1 MKEASGEL
9 NLTVVVVMAVA
20 ALMAFFYTLIWP
32 IIKNNMEANTKCA
45 AAVCEKCD
53 TSANPNGCATVTC
66 WYKDKTKPFKCVWKG

>member
-1 MKEASGEL
+1 MKETTSEL
-9 NLTVVVVMAVA
+9 NLTIVVVMAVA

-32 IIKNNMEANTKCA
+32 MLRNNISANTKCA

-66 WYKDKTKPFKCVWKG
+66 WYKDKTKPFECVWKG

>member
-1 MKEASGEL
+1 MTETTSEL
-9 NLTVVVVMAVA
+9 NLTIVVVMAVA

>member
-32 IIKNNMEANTKCA
+32 TIKNNMTANTKCQ
-45 AAVCEKCD
+45 AAVCKKCED
-53 TSANPNGCATVTC
+53 PNGCSMV
-66 WYKDKTKPFKCVWKG
+66 D

>member
-32 IIKNNMEANTKCA
+32 TIRNKMASNTKSKA
-45 AAVCEKCD
+45 AGCKKC
-53 TSANPNGCATVTC
+53 
-66 WYKDKTKPFKCVWKG
+66 

>member
-9 NLTVVVVMAVA
+9 NLTIVVVMAVT

-66 WYKDKTKPFKCVWKG
+66 WYKDKNKPFKCVWKG

>member
-32 IIKNNMEANTKCA
+32 MLRNNISANTKCQ

-53 TSANPNGCATVTC
+53 TSANPNGCPTVQC
-66 WYKDKTKPFKCVWKG
+66 HYKGETFNCVWKG

>member
-1 MKEASGEL
+1 MKEATGEL
-9 NLTVVVVMAVA
+9 NLTIVVVMAVA

>member
-32 IIKNNMEANTKCA
+32 MLRNNISANTKCQ

-66 WYKDKTKPFKCVWKG
+66 WYKDKTKPFECVWKG

>member
-32 IIKNNMEANTKCA
+32 TIRNNMASNTKCQ
-45 AAVCEKCD
+45 AAVCKKCED
-53 TSANPNGCATVTC
+53 SDGCSTVDCT
-66 WYKDKTKPFKCVWKG
+66 YTDKKGNKTEMKCVWKG

>member
-32 IIKNNMEANTKCA
+32 TIRNNMASNTKCQ
-45 AAVCEKCD
+45 AAVCKKCEDPDGYSTVACTYRD
-53 TSANPNGCATVTC
+53 TNG
-66 WYKDKTKPFKCVWKG
+66 YESYFKRVWKG

>member
-32 IIKNNMEANTKCA
+32 MLRNNLSANTKCQ

-66 WYKDKTKPFKCVWKG
+66 WYKDKTKPFECVWKG

>member
-32 IIKNNMEANTKCA
+32 TIKNNMTANTKCQ
-45 AAVCEKCD
+45 AAVCKKCE
-53 TSANPNGCATVTC
+53 NPDGCQLVDCVYT
-66 WYKDKTKPFKCVWKG
+66 DKSGNKTDMKCVWKG

>member
-32 IIKNNMEANTKCA
+32 TIRNNMASNTKCQ
-45 AAVCEKCD
+45 AAV
-53 TSANPNGCATVTC
+53 
-66 WYKDKTKPFKCVWKG
+66 

>member
-32 IIKNNMEANTKCA
+32 IIKNNMTANTKCQ
-45 AAVCEKCD
+45 AAVCEKCTNSD
-53 TSANPNGCATVTC
+53 GCETVTC
-66 WYKDKTKPFKCVWKG
+66 HYKGETFNCVWKG

>member
-32 IIKNNMEANTKCA
+32 TIKNNMTANTKCQ
-45 AAVCEKCD
+45 AAVCKKCED
-53 TSANPNGCATVTC
+53 PNGCSMVDCTYT
-66 WYKDKTKPFKCVWKG
+66 DKKGNKTDMKCVWKG

>member
-32 IIKNNMEANTKCA
+32 TIKNNMTANTKCQ
-45 AAVCEKCD
+45 AAVCKKCED
-53 TSANPNGCATVTC
+53 PNGCTMVDCT
-66 WYKDKTKPFKCVWKG
+66 YTDKQGNKTNMQCVWKG

>member
-32 IIKNNMEANTKCA
+32 TIKNNMTANTKCQ
-45 AAVCEKCD
+45 AAVCKKCED
-53 TSANPNGCATVTC
+53 PNGCTMVDCT
-66 WYKDKTKPFKCVWKG
+66 YTDKKGNKTDMQCVWKG

>member
-32 IIKNNMEANTKCA
+32 TIKNNMTANTKCQ
-45 AAVCEKCD
+45 AAVCKKCED
-53 TSANPNGCATVTC
+53 PNGCSMVDCTYT
-66 WYKDKTKPFKCVWKG
+66 DKKGNKTNMQCVWKG

>member
-1 MKEASGEL
+1 MKEATGEL
-9 NLTVVVVMAVA
+9 NLTIVVVMAVA

-32 IIKNNMEANTKCA
+32 MLRNNISANTKCA

-66 WYKDKTKPFKCVWKG
+66 WYKDKTKPFECVWKG

>member
-32 IIKNNMEANTKCA
+32 TIKNNMTANTKCQ
-45 AAVCEKCD
+45 AAVCKKCED
-53 TSANPNGCATVTC
+53 PNGCSMVDCTYT
-66 WYKDKTKPFKCVWKG
+66 DKKGNKTNMQCDWKG

>member
-32 IIKNNMEANTKCA
+32 TIKNNMTANTKCQ
-45 AAVCEKCD
+45 AAVCKKCED
-53 TSANPNGCATVTC
+53 PNGCSMVDCTYT
-66 WYKDKTKPFKCVWKG
+66 DKKGNKTDMQCVWKG